1 MGVRAFLHFAAEFF
15 ITGQRS
21 FGFCCAPYGYRDS
34 IKIKE
39 CFIYIGLK
47 EVCMNKLYEE
57 IARVAFELYEKRGK
71 AEGFHLSDWLEAER
85 IVAARHEKK
94 GESEQKSVK
103 PAKRKTTAKKP
114 KEEKAT
120 PARKGTPIKKTAGKK
135 TSTTKK
141 TT

>member
-71 AEGFHLSDWLEAER
+71 GDGFHLDDWLEAER
-85 IVAARHEKK
+85 IVMARHAKKEK
-94 GESEQKSVK
+94 GDHGSVK
-103 PAKRKTTAKKP
+103 PAKRKTTTRKP

-120 PARKGTPIKKTAGKK
+120 AARKGTPKKKTAGKK
-135 TSTTKK
+135 TTTTKK

>member
-1 MGVRAFLHFAAEFF
+1 MCGR
-15 ITGQRS
+15 
-21 FGFCCAPYGYRDS
+21 Y
-34 IKIKE
+34 
-39 CFIYIGLK
+39 
-47 EVCMNKLYEE
+47 VCMNKLYEE

-85 IVAARHEKK
+85 IVMARHEKK
-94 GESEQKSVK
+94 GESEPKGVK
-103 PAKRKTTAKKP
+103 PAKRNTTARKP

-120 PARKGTPIKKTAGKK
+120 PARKETLKKKPAARK

>member
-1 MGVRAFLHFAAEFF
+1 MLHAD
-15 ITGQRS
+15 
-21 FGFCCAPYGYRDS
+21 GYRDS
-34 IKIKE
+34 IKMKATRS
-39 CFIYIGLK
+39 YIDVR

-71 AEGFHLSDWLEAER
+71 NEGFHLSDWLEAER
-85 IVAARHEKK
+85 IVIARHEKK
-94 GESEQKSVK
+94 GESEQEVVK
-103 PAKRKTTAKKP
+103 PARRKTTARKP

-120 PARKGTPIKKTAGKK
+120 PARKGTSKKKTAGKK